1 MPPAPTTRER
11 GHLGR
16 GALLSLLLHALMLA
30 PLVVAALILGG
41 REEAQRAEEVDVGF
55 ESVADEQLPPNLP
68 ALEPPK
74 EAPSALEKLPPEAK
88 KPPKK
93 KPPRD
98 KTALAKQ
105 EAAKPKPEPEIIVP
119 PLPPMPAPQAPPP
132 PERHENLKMV
142 DVDNAK
148 DVPPPPDAKYLAEKN
163 NRVAEE
169 TRATQTNLEKNSKGQ
184 DEPASAPSDR
194 QDEQV
199 GAQKEQIR
207 QLADEKSA
215 FGKMAPSVTPH
226 VNPELS
232 SADERREKSLLAL
245 RDPAPRSH
253 EITPETADPS
263 LPHAADGD
271 LRERRPTTRGAD
283 SRADRA
289 KAKRVKLAITGSD
302 YEYMFGADAEADRRL
317 AKKMKSTRV
326 GKFRERQ
333 ARVQSSLENF
343 IPEVK
348 PGNQTALNTRAAPF
362 AAFVARMHRSI
373 HLLWG
378 FGALEDW
385 DELGSSSPLNNP
397 NLLTTLEMVL
407 NADGTVDK
415 VTIVRASGYL
425 PFDTAAIDTA
435 FAGGPYPDPPREIRS
450 ANGKI
455 YIHWRFYRDGR
466 QCATSGVDYF
476 ILNNP
481 PSDSDKASLARAE
494 GASTALEAGAPVR
507 EGPRHLRRDV
517 GDDAAHRAKMHA
529 LDEEIARA
537 ESHAG
542 AAGEEAEAAAP
553 PAPAT
558 APHQVAESR
567 DREAR
572 DVAARFFAAL
582 AGADVATMASLA
594 ELPFRTTGSGTV
606 KTRAE
611 LQPMLKDL
619 ASELGRKGLG
629 SVQVLTGAAVRASL
643 GRLPPGLD
651 DGSGLL
657 FAISPLRDGDVLIAA
672 LAKRGGAY
680 RVVALVR
687 R

>member
-1 MPPAPTTRER
+1 MPFAPAPTNRGR

-16 GALLSLLLHALMLA
+16 GALFSLLFHAAALMPIGVLA
-30 PLVVAALILGG
+30 FVWAA

-55 ESVADEQLPPNLP
+55 ESVPEEQLPAGLP
-68 ALEPPK
+68 PLEPPNQDQDV
-74 EAPSALEKLPPEAK
+74 LEKLKPDAK

-93 KPPRD
+93 KSG
-98 KTALAKQ
+98 KTALAK
-105 EAAKPKPEPEIIVP
+105 EDAPKPKPEPEIVA
-119 PLPPMPAPQAPPP
+119 PPMPPMPEPSRPPP
-132 PERHENLKMV
+132 PERHDNMKMV
-142 DVDNAK
+142 DVENDK
-148 DVPPPPDAKYLAEKN
+148 DVPPPADAKFLAEKN
-163 NRVAEE
+163 NQVAEE
-169 TRATQTNLEKNSKGQ
+169 TRAKQTNLEKNSKGE
-184 DEPASAPSDR
+184 DVPASSASDVR
-194 QDEQV
+194 DDRV
-199 GAQKEQIR
+199 GGQKEQIR
-207 QLADEKSA
+207 QLVDEKSA
-215 FGKMAPSVTPH
+215 FGKAAPSVTPH
-226 VNPELS
+226 EKPELA
-232 SADERREKSLLAL
+232 SADDQREKSLLAL
-245 RDPAPRSH
+245 RDPAPRTH

-271 LRERRPTTRGAD
+271 LRERRPTTRGAP
-283 SRADRA
+283 SRAD
-289 KAKRVKLAITGSD
+289 KANGKRVKLAITGSD
-302 YEYMFGADAEADRRL
+302 YEYLFGADAEADRRL
-317 AKKMKSTRV
+317 AKKMKSTHA

-343 IPEVK
+343 IPEVR

-425 PFDTAAIDTA
+425 PYDTAAIDTA
-435 FAGGPYPDPPREIRS
+435 FSAGPYPDPPRDIRS

-481 PSDSDKASLARAE
+481 PSDADKASVGRAE
-494 GASTALEAGAPVR
+494 SAANPLEAGAPVR

-517 GDDAAHRAKMHA
+517 GDDATHRAKLHA

-537 ESHAG
+537 ENHPESAS
-542 AAGEEAEAAAP
+542 EEETESLPARAAASP
-553 PAPAT
+553 PVAETREPEARAT
-558 APHQVAESR
+558 AG
-567 DREAR
+567 
-572 DVAARFFAAL
+572 RFFAAL
-582 AGADVATMASLA
+582 AAGDAAAMAGLA
-594 ELPFRTTGSGTV
+594 EIPFRTTGGGSV
-606 KTRAE
+606 KTRGE

-619 ASELGRKGLG
+619 ATELGHKGLRG
-629 SVQVLTGAAVRASL
+629 VQVLTGAGVRAAL
-643 GRLPPGLD
+643 GKLPPGLD

-657 FAISPLRDGDVLIAA
+657 FAVSSLRDGDVLIAA
-672 LAKRGGAY
+672 LAKRGISY